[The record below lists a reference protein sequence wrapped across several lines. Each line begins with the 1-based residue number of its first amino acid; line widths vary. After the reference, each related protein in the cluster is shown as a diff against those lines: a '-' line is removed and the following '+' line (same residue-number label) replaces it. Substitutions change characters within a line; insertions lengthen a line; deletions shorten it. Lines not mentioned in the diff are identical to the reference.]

1 MRLWW
6 LYAEVS
12 ALYSSIYLYPGDRKR
27 KKILCERHMHA
38 KVAEAEWTWS
48 LRRKDRPVILFTKME
63 LDPYSPS
70 QNLFYSKEELFCS
83 YEWTAQLG
91 VDGLIIWSSSKQIG
105 ERCHSISV
113 YLNNVFGPFVQK
125 LIENTKELR
134 DKNPHY
140 KIPVGD
146 EKVSYNEWRPEWS
159 LNWAARR
166 IYQLESTKDVLE
178 RFPGISEK
186 SATEIGRE
194 LFNKRARKF
203 TVETIRL
210 GRKLRPKALWGFYDT
225 PLCNYDAGE
234 RWPVGCLELFR
245 KHNDKLW
252 WLYAEVSAL
261 YSSIYL
267 YPGDRKR
274 KKILCERHM
283 HAKVAEAEWTWS
295 LRRKDRPVILFTK
308 MELDPYS
315 PSQNLFYSKEEL
327 FCSYEWTAQLGVD
340 GLIIWSSSKQIGERC
355 HSISVY
361 LNNVF
366 GPFVQ
371 KLIENTKE
379 LRDKNPHYK
388 IPVGDEKVSYNEVSD
403 AVDLTTRYTQ

>member
-1 MRLWW
+1 M
-6 LYAEVS
+6 
-12 ALYSSIYLYPGDRKR
+12 IYWAVPSQQCLNKTRKPIEPQKFGIKTNKNQKFHGTEIVIFYEHQLGLYPYLEFNDFDESTNDDNLELNKTLIVKYINGGLPQNINLNDHLEKA
-27 KKILCERHMHA
+27 KNDILKA
-38 KVAEAEWTWS
+38 I
-48 LRRKDRPVILFTKME
+48 P
-63 LDPYSPS
+63 DPDFSGPAIID
-70 QNLFYSKEELFCS
+70 
-83 YEWTAQLG
+83 YE
-91 VDGLIIWSSSKQIG
+91 K
-105 ERCHSISV
+105 
-113 YLNNVFGPFVQK
+113 
-125 LIENTKELR
+125 
-134 DKNPHY
+134 
-140 KIPVGD
+140 
-146 EKVSYNEWRPEWS
+146 WRPEWS

-274 KKILCERHM
+274 KKVLCERHM

-355 HSISVY
+355 HSISVCSTRICH
-361 LNNVF
+361 
-366 GPFVQ
+366 GRGRC
-371 KLIENTKE
+371 I
-379 LRDKNPHYK
+379 LRDRRRHQKPWHGHDHWPRNKFTCICPR
-388 IPVGDEKVSYNEVSD
+388 NETYYGEYC
-403 AVDLTTRYTQ
+403 DLPGPRGENKENKDFLGKTIIS